1 MFLFVWIFFGV
12 TAGDSSEDSSDSNSN
27 GFTENNT
34 NREELTTAVKIFQ
47 LSPTVA
53 SKKTTDESNSNK
65 DADDKKISKDRAN
78 SVGLDN
84 GLNIVTFDGAP
95 SVGEFRGEMF
105 QSRKT
110 LNDKVQHSPSSI
122 NTDSKI
128 NITTSLVHT
137 STFEKQVE
145 TVDDAR
151 TGKKEPFV
159 HTSQKSL
166 QKDVSVANDRPV
178 LGNTDKVII
187 INHSPA
193 IIRNQND
200 ITSSKYSQAKGK
212 TSTKA
217 NGILVIDDIKNNAIN
232 GSNKPIKNSSNN
244 LMDKKRIH
252 NGVSIDNV
260 LTNHENDDSTGH
272 KESYIEKT
280 QEKANIP
287 TENAKNNGEVT
298 SPVKAVFNN
307 QDKINPTNVNIT
319 DKMSWKGI
327 MINTDSTMSS
337 YQTKR
342 LHSDSGQTKTRK
354 KTDMSK
360 NNNVPLPNKKGHIER
375 IGQSEKYHFQGGI
388 TNMLRN
394 RENTTDRRHSKFVI
408 DNSLITKDRFQSSDG
423 KASKNYDKM
432 KIKTSAMP
440 TSNNT
445 ITNYNKL
452 KHKTETGNRL
462 RFNSNKKPI
471 EIIWN
476 SWARNPWEFSFP
488 NSASHMHTE
497 FPKINGTKRRKAG
510 TSQIRLSKNY
520 ERRINVV
527 SVTKDVSD
535 TVKGKDVSNT
545 IKGKDVSNTVKGKD
559 VSNTIKGK
567 DVSNTVKG
575 KDVSGTIKGKDV
587 YDTAKDKD
595 VYDAI
600 KGEDVSDAIK
610 GKDVSDAIK
619 GKDVPGAIKGKDV
632 SDTAKDKDVYDAIK
646 GKDVSDAIKGKDV
659 PGAIKGKDLSDTI
672 KGKGVSDVIKGKAV
686 SGAIKG
692 KAVSGAIKGNAKP
705 RKTNDIKNFNKKVSD
720 HIQGNAKPQNTH
732 DSIKVNKGHQM
743 KTEKSKN
750 LKMKRDRTSETNTSH
765 KTTRNVIINVDKGS
779 LWNTSEAVLHG
790 KSISSNFEIP
800 GKLLPSELLS
810 SKKIEEIGRVRNKT
824 FSNSSNQNITFETS
838 VNKDKEVNE
847 TFMDTGENNMI
858 KQVDSNMKYNHIL
871 NGKDQSSSKLAN
883 VLSNKPKSEFIN
895 KKTSETTYTNNSSGS
910 VLGIKNTKPSNQQSK
925 HKVHDATNIAKTKLE
940 SHDSKS
946 ETTKITQKHEQIL
959 TKQNKGN
966 LDGYAFRKRLQH
978 NNAERDKIT
987 WTSEPFL
994 DILQNYTSPNKY
1006 RIMIMPKY
1014 KQNEQ
1019 RVKNHV
1025 SIRNE
1030 SRREDN
1036 LIDRRK
1042 KVLNTPQNQAFPS
1055 KISGKL
1061 NNSESFPSMALST
1074 KNSHSVKRT
1083 QWASTI
1089 PSSRRHFSFFNP
1101 DKEDIITLGSRL
1113 WILPRLKTKIH
1124 QQHKNKS
1131 YLSHILKDRKI
1142 KGILQTS
1149 ENQKQQNNISSS
1161 SMKMTQSKMVDTF
1174 SKSVKPL
1181 ILIANKSEITNHNQ
1195 VRSAKQIYRG
1205 VWINGSLKYGLPLRN
1220 ITELDV
1226 VTKSGSQVHI
1236 EQKQNDGS
1244 KLHSNII
1251 NNLNKTKSVVGDL
1264 TDSIDKSEK
1273 KYVFTRNTSISKGDH
1288 HINSPAS
1295 SENILLPNVS
1305 VSSMDKPPINPTK
1318 NNSYRFSN
1326 QLNNVK
1332 PNVHIIKSQND
1343 PKDFMN
1349 TNWKIQTMKSS
1360 YVIAVPS
1367 ITILKNNSEPGD
1379 VIMDVDDDI
1388 NDIPASLSKLHERL
1402 RIAWRKRKRTYVPE
1416 NRIDQDDIDTDSTY
1430 IGTKLVAAITNK
1442 STIMLDIPGI
1452 KITRKGKESGGIKS
1466 KTSDITAINTSTTLK
1481 SERIEGKKTANHLD
1495 QPHVLDLSLNRLV
1508 KPKMKKSNNKD
1519 GHAERHAS
1527 KHKVPTIL
1535 PYLVRSNTGNMMIH
1549 HGMQKQLQMLSE
1561 KRNAKTIKMNKTKIS
1576 KSDKEET
1583 ARGSKNARNKIP
1595 TVIPYIIRSN
1605 PKFLNRKNTLPDITA
1620 NTTEKANS
1628 TISNLQRSPTL
1639 KITRPLI
1646 TFKGL
1651 SINSQRVTAND
1662 TRRIRKPTRTPSNR
1676 NVISNL
1682 KIIRRISRK
1691 SVNRPRPVQSNANV
1705 LSPSQLRQIQQAMN
1719 AIRSRQP
1726 QQRPSVVQI
1735 RTSRRRNM
1743 NRLPTGQVV
1752 RSSRTPSSNIQW
1764 VNRVIRR
1771 NNVMSN
1777 PSSRAVP
1784 RIGFQMN
1791 NGNIRRLISPSNLR
1805 TRLRGQMSSRRFINS
1820 NTRNVQQRNS
1830 NRNNG
1835 VVQSNQ
1841 FLTFG

>member
-53 SKKTTDESNSNK
+53 SKKTADESNSNK

-145 TVDDAR
+145 TEDDAR

-559 VSNTIKGK
+559 VS
-567 DVSNTVKG
+567 
-575 KDVSGTIKGKDV
+575 GTIKGKDV

-692 KAVSGAIKGNAKP
+692 NAKP

-720 HIQGNAKPQNTH
+720 HIQGNAKPQKTH

-946 ETTKITQKHEQIL
+946 ETTKITQKHEQIV

-1006 RIMIMPKY
+1006 RIMIIPKY

-1273 KYVFTRNTSISKGDH
+1273 KYVFTRNTSISKEDH

-1295 SENILLPNVS
+1295 SENILLPSVS
-1305 VSSMDKPPINPTK
+1305 VSSKDKPPINPTK

-1367 ITILKNNSEPGD
+1367 ITIPKNNSEPGD

-1416 NRIDQDDIDTDSTY
+1416 SRIDQDDIDTDSTY

>member
-53 SKKTTDESNSNK
+53 SKKTADESNSNK

-559 VSNTIKGK
+559 VS
-567 DVSNTVKG
+567 
-575 KDVSGTIKGKDV
+575 GTIKGKDV

-600 KGEDVSDAIK
+600 KGE
-610 GKDVSDAIK
+610 
-619 GKDVPGAIKGKDV
+619 
-632 SDTAKDKDVYDAIK
+632 
-646 GKDVSDAIKGKDV
+646 DVSDAIKGKDV

-720 HIQGNAKPQNTH
+720 HIQGNAKPQKTH

-847 TFMDTGENNMI
+847 TFVDTGENNMI

-1006 RIMIMPKY
+1006 RIMIIPKY

-1101 DKEDIITLGSRL
+1101 GKEDIITLGSRL

-1195 VRSAKQIYRG
+1195 VKSAKQIYRG

-1273 KYVFTRNTSISKGDH
+1273 KFVFTRNTSISKEDH

-1295 SENILLPNVS
+1295 SENILLPSVS

-1416 NRIDQDDIDTDSTY
+1416 SRIDQDDIDTDSTY

-1519 GHAERHAS
+1519 GHAERHAR

-1583 ARGSKNARNKIP
+1583 ARGLKNARNKIP

-1726 QQRPSVVQI
+1726 KQRPSVVQI